1 MLVLDCEVYRNYF
14 LLMLKKLETGK
25 YAKIEMFEGQSID
38 PAKVSRLLA
47 SDTTI
52 SFNGN
57 SYDLYIIAAALAGW
71 KCLQIKELSD
81 DLIKSKLP
89 AWKIAQ
95 KYDLQLHPW
104 DHVDLF
110 EVAPGKASLKI
121 YGGRLNAPRMQ
132 DLPIE
137 PDAMISAD
145 QAEEL
150 KKYCANDL
158 DTTEQLYRALE
169 GQIRL
174 REEMGQQYGGIDLRS
189 KSDAQ
194 IAEAVIKHELTAL
207 TGKSYKPRKVEIGS
221 LLKYEDPGFVEF
233 QSPHLREFFW
243 MVLDSDFPVGLN
255 GSVQLPK
262 ELQDK
267 KITIG
272 DTEYKMGIG
281 GLHSCEKSRSVEA
294 TSEQI
299 LADFDV
305 ASYYPNII
313 LKQRLSPKSMGANFL
328 TVYKDIVARRLKA
341 KAEGDKVMA
350 DTLKIVVNG
359 SFGKLGSMYSSL
371 YAPELMIQTTVTGQL
386 CLLMLIEMLE
396 SSGAKVV
403 SANTDGV
410 VVLFDKTLEDNI
422 MGVTFE
428 WSMQTSF
435 ELERSDY
442 RSLHS
447 RDVNNYIAVKLDGK
461 TKRKGVYADPLLN
474 KNADFQIVSDAI
486 ANYLSAGTSLSNTI
500 LTSSDVTRFVHI
512 RTVTGGAVWRGQFLG
527 KAVRFYYSSTLMQ
540 GEAIHYARNSNRVP
554 RSEGAKPMMEL
565 PEKMPCDMDYGRYL
579 LLARAALADVGVEV

>member
-1 MLVLDCEVYRNYF
+1 
-14 LLMLKKLETGK
+14 MLKKLETGK

-233 QSPHLREFFW
+233 RSKELQEVFQ
-243 MVLDSDFPVGLN
+243 MVLNSDFPVGLN

-267 KITIG
+267 KIMIG
-272 DTEYKMGIG
+272 DTEYRMGIG
-281 GLHSCEKSRSVEA
+281 GLHSCEKSCSVVA
-294 TSEQI
+294 TSEQT

-328 TVYKDIVARRLKA
+328 TVYKDIVTRRLKA

-461 TKRKGVYADPLLN
+461 TKRKGVYAEPLLN
-474 KNADFQIVSDAI
+474 KNADFQIVSDAV

-500 LTSSDVTRFVHI
+500 LTSNDVTRFVHI

-527 KAVRFYYSSTLMQ
+527 KAVRFYYSSALMQ

>member
-1 MLVLDCEVYRNYF
+1 MLALDCEVYQNYF

-145 QAEEL
+145 QAAEMR
-150 KKYCANDL
+150 KYCANDL
-158 DTTEQLYRALE
+158 DTTERLYRALE
-169 GQIRL
+169 RQIRL

-194 IAEAVIKHELTAL
+194 IAEAVIKHELTEL
-207 TGKSYKPRKVEIGS
+207 TGKSYKPRKVEVGS
-221 LLKYEDPGFVEF
+221 LLKYKDPGFVE
-233 QSPHLREFFW
+233 
-243 MVLDSDFPVGLN
+243 
-255 GSVQLPK
+255 
-262 ELQDK
+262 
-267 KITIG
+267 
-272 DTEYKMGIG
+272 
-281 GLHSCEKSRSVEA
+281 SRSVEA

-328 TVYKDIVARRLKA
+328 TVYKDIVTRRLKA
-341 KAEGDKVMA
+341 KAAGDKVTA

-422 MGVTFE
+422 MAVTFE

-461 TKRKGVYADPLLN
+461 TKRNINQQRRY
-474 KNADFQIVSDAI
+474 
-486 ANYLSAGTSLSNTI
+486 
-500 LTSSDVTRFVHI
+500 
-512 RTVTGGAVWRGQFLG
+512 
-527 KAVRFYYSSTLMQ
+527 AVRTHPHSDGRRSV
-540 GEAIHYARNSNRVP
+540 ARAVP
-554 RSEGAKPMMEL
+554 REG
-565 PEKMPCDMDYGRYL
+565 GQVL
-579 LLARAALADVGVEV
+579 LFVSIDAG

>member
-1 MLVLDCEVYRNYF
+1 MLVLDCEVYQNYF
-14 LLMLKKLETGK
+14 LLMFKKLETGK
-25 YAKIEMFEGQSID
+25 YATIEMFEGQSID
-38 PAKVSRLLA
+38 PRRINRLMT

-71 KCLQIKELSD
+71 KCSQIKELSD

-95 KYDLQLHPW
+95 QHDLELPQW

-145 QAEEL
+145 QAAEMR
-150 KKYCANDL
+150 KYCANDL
-158 DTTEQLYRALE
+158 DTTERLYRALE
-169 GQIRL
+169 SQIRL

-194 IAEAVIKHELTAL
+194 IAEAVIKHELTEL
-207 TGKSYKPRKVEIGS
+207 TGKSYKPRKVEVGS

-233 QSPHLREFFW
+233 QSPHLQEVFR
-243 MVLDSDFPVGLN
+243 MVLNSDFPVGLN

-267 KITIG
+267 KIMIG
-272 DTEYKMGIG
+272 ETEYRMGIG
-281 GLHSCEKSRSVEA
+281 GLHSCEKSRTVKA

-313 LKQRLSPKSMGANFL
+313 LKQRLSPKSMGADFL

-341 KAEGDKVMA
+341 KAAGDKVTA

-396 SSGAKVV
+396 GAGAKVV

-410 VVLFDKTLEDNI
+410 VVLFDKALEDKI

-474 KNADFQIVSDAI
+474 KNADFQIVSDAV

-500 LTSSDVTRFVHI
+500 LTSNDVTRFVHI

-527 KAVRFYYSSTLMQ
+527 KAVRFYYSAEVMQ

-565 PEKMPCDMDYGRYL
+565 PEKMPCDMDYGKYL
-579 LLARAALADVGVEV
+579 LLARAALADVGVKV